1 MVDGSAEGLF
11 DEDMMSG
18 GVAENIHEN
27 GEVGHVG
34 RRNHYDVTQ
43 PTIQHLY
50 VPGEYLPTHQS
61 LASWIDFRE
70 RERERERKRPG
81 GASQRMRRDEGQTG
95 GRVDEDR
102 RRR

>member
-70 RERERERKRPG
+70 TEREREKETWR
-81 GASQRMRRDEGQTG
+81 GQQKEEA
-95 GRVDEDR
+95 R
-102 RRR
+102 